1 MPIRSF
7 WLFYRNVERI
17 MALHDL
23 HVMNVSTVA
32 FAKAD
37 QIKEV
42 RRSLVLTIGDEVK
55 AQTPQLS
62 ETLDRKGMHELRAM
76 LK

>member
-23 HVMNVSTVA
+23 HVMNVSNVA
-32 FAKAD
+32 FAKAE
-37 QIKEV
+37 QINKV
-42 RRSLVLTIGDEVK
+42 RQSLVLTIGDEVK
-55 AQTPQLS
+55 AQASQLT
-62 ETLDRKGMHELRAM
+62 EKLDRKGLNELRALM
-76 LK
+76 K

>member
-23 HVMNVSTVA
+23 HVMNVSNVA
-32 FAKAD
+32 FAKAE
-37 QIKEV
+37 QIKEI
-42 RRSLVLTIGDEVK
+42 RQNLVLTIGDEVK
-55 AQTPQLS
+55 AQAPQLT
-62 ETLDRKGMHELRAM
+62 ETLDKKGMNELRAM
-76 LK
+76 MK